1 MGILIFGYAY
11 IHNDSADGVMPTE
24 ENNFLVAVKKLSEDY
39 NNTEATKTILHS
51 LGLFTNSFSMMPKSF
66 ESYYDSL
73 IQIAKNINEQKV
85 NNSPLYS
92 YIIESLWPILTRKVH
107 FSCFYFIF
115 FL

>member
-1 MGILIFGYAY
+1 MFGYADLG
-11 IHNDSADGVMPTE
+11 NELADGVMPTE

-73 IQIAKNINEQKV
+73 IQIANNINEQKV
-85 NNSPLYS
+85 KNSPLYS
-92 YIIESLWPILTRKVH
+92 NIIEFLWPVLSRKVNFIVFLYN
-107 FSCFYFIF
+107 FSC
-115 FL
+115 